1 MNFKE
6 LCERRERL
14 LYEFERTFKF
24 SFPVSAGVV
33 VDIEKLDKQ
42 LGVPDG
48 VSMTDYITQNY
59 GAEADKLV
67 DECIDVCCTL
77 AERLTPAEEVK
88 RVGLMTLVR

>member
-24 SFPVSAGVV
+24 SFPVNAGVV

-48 VSMTDYITQNY
+48 VSMIDYITQNY